1 MRQHTVYTEVVAC
14 VAQRAGVRGGVVTQ
28 ECCKVAVA
36 VPGLQAKEPLM
47 PGQSAVL
54 HGTPR
59 DWVDMFMGVLGYQVL
74 CPYLVRGQ
82 HSLSMPDDVPGGLF
96 CLLGGGQRCT
106 ILGMLIRA
114 FLMDVSSMTL
124 DPFNRLVLAEE
135 GFSGLEYPSGV
146 PDQSPTASGG
156 SDSSFAVDSQWGV
169 RRREVGS

>member
-1 MRQHTVYTEVVAC
+1 
-14 VAQRAGVRGGVVTQ
+14 
-28 ECCKVAVA
+28 
-36 VPGLQAKEPLM
+36 M

-59 DWVDMFMGVLGYQVL
+59 DWVDMFVGVLGYQVV

-82 HSLSMPDDVPGGLF
+82 HSLSLPDDVPGGLF
-96 CLLGGGQRCT
+96 CLWGGGGQRCT
-106 ILGMLIRA
+106 ILGMLIGA

-135 GFSGLEYPSGV
+135 RFSGLEYPSGV
-146 PDQSPTASGG
+146 PDRSPSASSG

-169 RRREVGS
+169 GEREVGS